1 VRGARYHGSF
11 EHPVRAFVIG
21 VTLLVLLFGGFVV
34 GVEAGTHPLEQAV
47 VTRLTVT
54 DPQVSTRTV
63 AALTTRVDGHTRII
77 HVASKRTRVV
87 IIRLHGKKF
96 IYVATPGSTA
106 TSGPQS
112 AAAPTLLTVPTD
124 TVTVTEP
131 PDTVA
136 EPPVTVTVTVTEP
149 GTTDTSGT
157 SNASTSSTGP

>member
-1 VRGARYHGSF
+1 MRGARYHGSF

-34 GVEAGTHPLEQAV
+34 GVEAGTHPLEQAA

-54 DPQVSTRTV
+54 HPRVHTV
-63 AALTTRVDGHTRII
+63 TVGALTTVVDGHTRTIN
-77 HVASKRTRVV
+77 VASEKTRVV

-96 IYVATPGSTA
+96 IYVPAPGSTA

-112 AAAPTLLTVPTD
+112 AAAPTLLSD
-124 TVTVTEP
+124 TTETVTEP
-131 PDTVA
+131 PETVT
-136 EPPVTVTVTVTEP
+136 EPPVTVTVTEP

-157 SNASTSSTGP
+157 SNASTSSTSSTSP